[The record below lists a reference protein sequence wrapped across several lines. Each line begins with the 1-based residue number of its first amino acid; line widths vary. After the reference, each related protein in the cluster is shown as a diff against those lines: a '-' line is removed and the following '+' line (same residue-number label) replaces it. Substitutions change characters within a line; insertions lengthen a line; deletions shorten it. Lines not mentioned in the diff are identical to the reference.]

1 MVTVIW
7 CTRTNRWRVRLVLTE
22 HQARLVAYFDD
33 ISEQLVADLLAAE
46 ELVEQRNAGLLM
58 LTPV

>member
-22 HQARLVAYFDD
+22 HEARLVAYFDD
-33 ISEQLVADLLAAE
+33 ICEQLVADLLAA
-46 ELVEQRNAGLLM
+46 
-58 LTPV
+58 